1 MLISRRTFLKTS
13 SIAGAAIGLSA
24 TPIFGRILK
33 QSLDYYGVHPFIYAN
48 PDAVFILR
56 TNVDAKTNSDAIKS
70 TGLDFGRS
78 VFVHMDPGNGA
89 VPLDYKVVLKPNIT
103 CRNVSDPNYT
113 RLGTMG
119 IVTDSF
125 FVEGIIQSIKELGV
139 QSNKF
144 YIRETNCSTDF
155 EEGGYIS
162 MAARTGADIRDLTAN
177 VINLD
182 PSDVQWED
190 VNGVWFNKIPFLAP
204 VNSPGTFLVNIAKF
218 KTHGMGMTLC
228 AKNMQGTI
236 AHDYQQHCTAYSAN
250 MNIPVDAIQPDA
262 KTVIMANYN
271 RHVADK
277 IPRWDRPGDAG
288 GIWQE
293 TWATRCLDTNSV
305 THPKLNIIEGIYGR
319 DGNFIYG
326 PGANGLA
333 TDYMTNY
340 VIFGLNP
347 FNVDIIGHWLA
358 GHEPGNFGLFHMAIE
373 RGLATILNPAK
384 IPLYEWQLNS
394 SATVTPLENF
404 TRTPLKT
411 YYLQRD
417 YGDQTED
424 YWHLVN
430 EPYNYPDSVIDKPP
444 VRPNSFVLYQNFPNP
459 FNPSTAIQFS
469 IPQNG
474 NVRIE
479 ICDISGSVVMKLAD
493 RYFLKGT
500 HLVSW
505 NTHEQVSG
513 IYFYRMFF
521 NGFNQTRKM
530 LLLK

>member
-13 SIAGAAIGLSA
+13 SIAGTAVALNAS
-24 TPIFGRILK
+24 PVFCRLLK
-33 QSLDYYGVHPFIYAN
+33 QSLDYYGVHPFIDAH

-56 TNVDAKTNSDAIKS
+56 TNVDVKTNSASIKDV
-70 TGLDFGRS
+70 GLNFGRS
-78 VFVHMDPGNGA
+78 VFVHLDPGDGA
-89 VPLDYKVVLKPNIT
+89 VPIDYKVALKPNIT
-103 CRNVSDPNYT
+103 CRGVTDSNYT

-125 FVEGIIQSIKELGV
+125 FVEGIIESIKELGV

-144 YIRETNCSTDF
+144 YIRETNCATDY

-162 MAARTGADIRDLTAN
+162 MAARTGADIRDLSAN
-177 VINLD
+177 VIDLD
-182 PSDVQWED
+182 PSDVQWKSVD
-190 VNGVWFNKIPFLAP
+190 GVWFNKIPFLAP
-204 VNSPGTFLVNIAKF
+204 VNSPQTFLVNIAKL

-228 AKNMQGTI
+228 AKNMQGSI
-236 AHDYQQHCTAYSAN
+236 AHNYQEHCALYSAN
-250 MNIPVDAIQPDA
+250 MNIPTDAVQPDA
-262 KTVIMANYN
+262 KTAILANYN
-271 RHVADK
+271 RHVSDN
-277 IPRWDRPGDAG
+277 IPRWDRPGDNG

-305 THPKLNIIEGIYGR
+305 THPNLHIIEGIYGR

-340 VIFGLNP
+340 IIFGKNP
-347 FNVDIIGHWLA
+347 FHVDIIGHWLG

-373 RGLATILNPAK
+373 RGQASILNPAK
-384 IPLYEWQLNS
+384 IPLYEWQLNG
-394 SATVTPLENF
+394 SASVTPLENF

-417 YGDQTED
+417 YNGQTED

-430 EPYNYPDSVIDKPP
+430 EPYNYPVTSAENLPG
-444 VRPNSFVLYQNFPNP
+444 RPDSFVLYQNFPNP

-479 ICDISGSVVMKLAD
+479 ICDIAGTVINRLTDK
-493 RYFLKGT
+493 YYLKGT

-505 NTHEQVSG
+505 NTNANVSG
-513 IYFYRMFF
+513 IYFYRMFY
-521 NGFNQTRKM
+521 NGSIRARKM